1 MNDTEGCLLY
11 LVLGGVLFLCI
22 NVARDLNI
30 RPIIMFLFIL
40 AFGLVCLGILLL
52 HYTIDNKRN
61 ERIKTKANEIQDK
74 YPRAYRRFLL
84 EKGYYSKN
92 ESLRIDIYKEAV
104 KRDIAI
110 WEKEEA
116 ALKEEYDAIK
126 KRELEQT
133 AQFNELV
140 NKYPH
145 GIERLKKEQP
155 NATSRELIKAEGTIK
170 KYENDYLDYV
180 RIKQWYDAQ
189 LEFSKC
195 SRRSIIEKCGCQ
207 FFEFSY
213 YGIDINGDEIEYRF
227 PVWQHYLVSFCNDD
241 SLDYTW
247 APRLQENAKRVGLLR
262 NKQRTLKQIVFD
274 KVLSFIDS
282 LPPNTEVLFADGF
295 WTVFDSE
302 YYEGVFRYFKEQ
314 LDKNGIKYFDLKNIE
329 SFPAPKDRQY
339 FVIVGL
345 FAKSQNVKE
354 DSLSV
359 LDAFPSNPP
368 GITYCSIFREL
379 SSEEAQCI
387 IEKRKKEAQNK
398 QAKIVESLKE
408 KYPLSIAY
416 YKKEHPGYSD
426 NDLIQREKELEELEQ
441 ILSQINRY
449 REWTKKQNDC
459 YNETKERIESVY
471 NKWEFHEHYVPST
484 IGNEEVSEAFL
495 LFVPRIELWPFSYD
509 SSIDDSLF
517 PSYKTRAES
526 ISLVEKNGPKI
537 PTSFMNRVLL
547 FLKQYPNPRVV
558 FADSGR
564 RDSFPMLNQYHFS
577 SLRDLLE
584 HNGIPYCDV
593 EDDLVLKQAT
603 NDTFIIVELISKAGT
618 VSTNCSKVLLAHDKN
633 CCLVYFSFWYEVS
646 SEELS
651 VIIEQKG
658 LTIKKPYTEESTI
671 TVPVVQKKAL
681 ALKQNYQRFKD
692 YLETNNVSFFFH
704 FTDIR
709 NIESIK
715 KNGGLYSWRYCEEH
729 DIHIENAGGDETS
742 KYLDTKHGLDDYVRL
757 SFCTDHPMAWRLKQ
771 DGCTLVL
778 LKIKAEVA
786 WFQGTL
792 FSDINAADNAHHH
805 GPSLDDL
812 KRVDINATR
821 MHYLPNTSEFFKKHQ
836 AEVLV
841 KTHVPLEYIVN
852 IDNPDEF

>member
-52 HYTIDNKRN
+52 HYAIDNKRN
-61 ERIKTKANEIQDK
+61 ERIKAKANEIQDK

-104 KRDIAI
+104 KRDLAI
-110 WEKEEA
+110 WEKEET

-133 AQFNELV
+133 ALFNELV

-155 NATSRELIKAEGTIK
+155 NATNRELIQAEETIRE
-170 KYENDYLDYV
+170 YENDYLDYV
-180 RIKQWYDAQ
+180 KIKQWYDEQ
-189 LEFSKC
+189 LEFSKY
-195 SRRSIIEKCGCQ
+195 SRKSVLEKWGYKR
-207 FFEFSY
+207 FEFSY
-213 YGIDINGDEIEYRF
+213 YGFDIDGDEIEYRF
-227 PVWQHYLVSFCNDD
+227 PVWQLFCVSYCNDG

-247 APRLQENAKRVGLLR
+247 APRLQENAKRVSLLL
-262 NKQRTLKQIVFD
+262 NKQRPLKQIVFD
-274 KVLSFIDS
+274 KVLSFIVS
-282 LPPNTEVLFADGF
+282 LQPKTEVIFADGS
-295 WTVFDSE
+295 WAE
-302 YYEGVFRYFKEQ
+302 YEPEFYEDVFRYFKEQ
-314 LDKNGIKYFDLKNIE
+314 LDKNGIKYYTIDDIE
-329 SFPAPKDRQY
+329 SFPNPKDRQY
-339 FVIVGL
+339 FVIVEL
-345 FAKSQNVKE
+345 FTKSQNVKE
-354 DSLSV
+354 NSLSV
-359 LDAFPSNPP
+359 LDVFPSIPP
-368 GITYCSIFREL
+368 CITYCSIFREL
-379 SSEEAQCI
+379 SSEEAEII
-387 IEKRKKEAQNK
+387 IEKRKKEAQNEQTK
-398 QAKIVESLKE
+398 RVESLKR
-408 KYPLSIAY
+408 KYPLAIDY
-416 YKKEHPGYSD
+416 CKRKHPDYSD
-426 NDLIQREKELEELEQ
+426 NDLIQREQDFEELEL
-441 ILSQINRY
+441 ILSEINRY
-449 REWTKKQNDC
+449 REWTKKQNGC
-459 YNETKERIESVY
+459 YHETKARIESEFK
-471 NKWEFHEHYVPST
+471 KWELHDHYVPSV

-495 LFVPRIELWPFSYD
+495 LAVPHIELWPFSYD
-509 SSIDDSLF
+509 NSIDETLF
-517 PSYKTRAES
+517 PSYKTRVKS
-526 ISLVEKNGPKI
+526 ISFAEKNSANI
-537 PTSFMNRVLL
+537 PPAFMKQVLSFI
-547 FLKQYPNPRVV
+547 KQYSNSMVV
-558 FADSGR
+558 FGDSGR
-564 RDSFPMLNQYHFS
+564 REAFPNLNQYHVSVF
-577 SLRDLLE
+577 RALLQDDY
-584 HNGIPYCDV
+584 IPYCYV
-593 EDDLVLKQAT
+593 DDYLVLKHAT
-603 NDTFIIVELISKAGT
+603 NDTFIIVELISMAKT

-651 VIIEQKG
+651 ERIEQKG
-658 LTIKKPYTEESTI
+658 LIIKKPNTEENTI
-671 TVPVVQKKAL
+671 TIPVVQKKAL

-778 LKIKAEVA
+778 LKIKVDVA
-786 WFQGTL
+786 WLQGTL

-812 KRVDINATR
+812 KRVDINAAR

-852 IDNPDEF
+852 IDNPYII